1 MRALPEDEVHV
12 WLVRLDAPGLDA
24 AHLSLEER
32 DRAAAFRVE
41 DARRRHVASRASL
54 RLLLSEYLGAPPAS
68 HVFLTDCARCG
79 DARHGK
85 PRLAE
90 GGLRFSTSH
99 AGDLVAHA
107 FARRREL
114 GIDVEALD
122 ARIDPLEVARQFFSA
137 EERSRLAALPDAA
150 RLRAFL
156 ESWTRK
162 EARLKLAGVGL
173 AELERAE
180 DEAPGARVEALALP
194 PTHVGALAVDVGAPL
209 LVRTISWPT

>member
-12 WLVRLDAPGLDA
+12 WLVRVDAPSLEA
-24 AHLSLEER
+24 THLSQDER
-32 DRAAAFRVE
+32 ARAAAFRVE

-54 RLLLSEYLGAPPAS
+54 RLLLSEYLGGPPAS
-68 HVFLTDCARCG
+68 HVLLTECARCG

-85 PRLAE
+85 PRLAG

-107 FARRREL
+107 FARRREI
-114 GIDVEALD
+114 GIDVEPLD
-122 ARIDPLEVARQFFSA
+122 RRVEPLEVARQFFGA
-137 EERSRLAALPDAA
+137 QEQARLAALPEDA

-156 ESWTRK
+156 EAWTRK
-162 EARLKLAGVGL
+162 EARLKLTGAGL
-173 AELERAE
+173 AALERAE

-194 PTHVGALAVDVGAPL
+194 PTHVGALAIDAGAPL
-209 LVRTISWPT
+209 SARTLSWPP